1 MDQNKQIIEDDL
13 RLLKYKIFYRIL
25 YFGFFVV
32 MLCFC
37 YFLFKFEYDLSSM
50 HYSKGKMTNEE
61 YVKEKFEIENLFFKA
76 AVFPFLI
83 GLFAY
88 LRLRHIKSITFY
100 RKELGLDLNHN
111 QENSTDDEGSSGKV
125 LN

>member
-1 MDQNKQIIEDDL
+1 MDQKKQIIEDDL

-25 YFGFFVV
+25 YLGFFVV
-32 MLCFC
+32 MLFFC
-37 YFLFKFEYDLSSM
+37 YFLFEYEYDLSSL
-50 HYSKGKMTNEE
+50 HYSKGKMTEQE
-61 YVKEKFEIENLFFKA
+61 YIKETMGIQHLFFKA

-111 QENSTDDEGSSGKV
+111 QENSSDSEGRSSK
-125 LN
+125 N